1 MKYSNV
7 YKIKAERCEMMEYIK
22 KIALYMSV
30 LLLIIFIGGCGN
42 MKEEQKKEANTNKTD
57 SKEEKIKKSFA
68 KTLDMYPIK
77 NLEEL
82 YDKEGYRDGEFEKG
96 DKGMWTIY
104 TDFAK
109 SNKPGELSNE
119 GMVLYLDRNTRT
131 AKGYYFVRT
140 FYRKDKLPDRKNY
153 KVEMKNNKI
162 ILLDK
167 VEDPNLKKR
176 IENFK
181 FFGQYANLK
190 ELKNY
195 SNGDVSINENVP
207 SYDVK
212 YKMSNKD
219 ENVKQL
225 RSRNNIPT
233 DKSPVLKMNIDG
245 NLKGSS
251 VGDRKLEI
259 DFSKRENSHLSVIDS
274 LDYQP
279 AKVDEDER

>member
-1 MKYSNV
+1 MRDSKRV
-7 YKIKAERCEMMEYIK
+7 VLYIS
-22 KIALYMSV
+22 IMV
-30 LLLIIFIGGCGN
+30 LSIFIIGCGKGN
-42 MKEEQKKEANTNKTD
+42 EIKEDAKEEQ
-57 SKEEKIKKSFA
+57 IKKSFA

-77 NLEEL
+77 NLEDL
-82 YDKEGYRDGEFEKG
+82 YDKEGYRDGEFKKG

-181 FFGQYANLK
+181 FFGQYADFKSLK
-190 ELKNY
+190 SYNH
-195 SNGDVSINENVP
+195 GDVSINSNVP
-207 SYDVK
+207 SYDAK
-212 YKMSNKD
+212 FKMSNKD

-225 RSRNNIPT
+225 RSRYNIPT
-233 DKSPVLKMNIDG
+233 DKAPILKMHIDG
-245 NLKGSS
+245 DLKGSS
-251 VGDRKLEI
+251 VGYKKLEI
-259 DFSKRENSHLSVIDS
+259 DFSKEENSELSIVDS
-274 LDYQP
+274 LNFQP
-279 AKVDEDER
+279 AKNKDDE

>member
-1 MKYSNV
+1 
-7 YKIKAERCEMMEYIK
+7 MMGYLKRLVLYIV
-22 KIALYMSV
+22 IMVMSV
-30 LLLIIFIGGCGN
+30 FIIGCDKSSDTAEKS
-42 MKEEQKKEANTNKTD
+42 KED
-57 SKEEKIKKSFA
+57 SKETQIKKSFA
-68 KTLDMYPIK
+68 KTLDMYSIK

-153 KVEMKNNKI
+153 KIEMKNNKI
-162 ILLDK
+162 ILLDEVK
-167 VEDPNLKKR
+167 DDKLKQK

-225 RSRNNIPT
+225 RSRYNIST
-233 DKSPVLKMNIDG
+233 EKSPILKMHIDG
-245 NLKGSS
+245 DLKGSS
-251 VGDRKLEI
+251 VGYRKLEI
-259 DFSKRENSHLSVIDS
+259 DFSKRENSKLSVIEFLS
-274 LDYQP
+274 YKP
-279 AKVDEDER
+279 AKK

>member
-1 MKYSNV
+1 
-7 YKIKAERCEMMEYIK
+7 
-22 KIALYMSV
+22 
-30 LLLIIFIGGCGN
+30 
-42 MKEEQKKEANTNKTD
+42 
-57 SKEEKIKKSFA
+57 
-68 KTLDMYPIK
+68 LD
-77 NLEEL
+77 
-82 YDKEGYRDGEFEKG
+82 D
-96 DKGMWTIY
+96 
-104 TDFAK
+104 
-109 SNKPGELSNE
+109 E
-119 GMVLYLDRNTRT
+119 GMVLNLDRNTRT
-131 AKGYYFVRT
+131 PKGHYFVTT
-140 FYRKDKLPDRKNY
+140 FYRNGKLPDEKNY
-153 KVEMKNNKI
+153 KIEMKNNKI
-162 ILLDK
+162 ILLDEVK
-167 VEDPNLKKR
+167 DDKLKQK

-225 RSRNNIPT
+225 RSRYNIPT
-233 DKSPVLKMNIDG
+233 DKSPVLKMHIDG

-279 AKVDEDER
+279 AKTNKDDE

>member
-1 MKYSNV
+1 
-7 YKIKAERCEMMEYIK
+7 MEYIK

-167 VEDPNLKKR
+167 VEDKNLKKR

-195 SNGDVSINENVP
+195 KNGRISSNENVP
-207 SYDVK
+207 YYEAE
-212 YKMSNKD
+212 YKRNNSD
-219 ENVKQL
+219 GNVKKL
-225 RSRNNIPT
+225 REKYPIT
-233 DKSPVLKMNIDG
+233 TKQSPILKLHIDG
-245 NLKGSS
+245 DIKGSS
-251 VGDRKLEI
+251 VGYKQIEYT
-259 DFSKRENSHLSVIDS
+259 FSKEKDDETFMSDFLNFGPSHS
-274 LDYQP
+274 
-279 AKVDEDER
+279 K

>member
-1 MKYSNV
+1 MKS
-7 YKIKAERCEMMEYIK
+7 IKRIGLCI
-22 KIALYMSV
+22 S
-30 LLLIIFIGGCGN
+30 LLILSIFVTSCDGD
-42 MKEEQKKEANTNKTD
+42 NKITGD
-57 SKEEKIKKSFA
+57 SKETQIKKSFS

-77 NLEEL
+77 NLEDL
-82 YDKEGYRDGEFEKG
+82 YDKEGYRDGEFKKG

-109 SNKPGELSNE
+109 SNKSDELDDE
-119 GMVLYLDRNTRT
+119 GMVLNLDRNTRT
-131 AKGYYFVRT
+131 AKGYYFVKK
-140 FYRKDKLPDRKNY
+140 FYEKDKLPDRKNY

-181 FFGQYANLK
+181 FFGQYANFKDL
-190 ELKNY
+190 ENY
-195 SNGDVSINENVP
+195 NNGDVSINWNVP
-207 SYDVK
+207 SYDVE

-225 RSRNNIPT
+225 RSRYNIPT
-233 DKSPVLKMNIDG
+233 DKSPVLKMHIDG

-274 LDYQP
+274 LDYQA
-279 AKVDEDER
+279 AKTNKDDK

>member
-1 MKYSNV
+1 
-7 YKIKAERCEMMEYIK
+7 MMRNLKRDVLYIS
-22 KIALYMSV
+22 IMALS
-30 LLLIIFIGGCGN
+30 IFIIGCDKSSVTAEKA
-42 MKEEQKKEANTNKTD
+42 KEDQ
-57 SKEEKIKKSFA
+57 IKKSFA

-77 NLEEL
+77 NLEDL

-96 DKGMWTIY
+96 DKGTWTMY

-119 GMVLYLDRNTRT
+119 GMFLSLDRNTRT

-140 FYRKDKLPDRKNY
+140 FYRKYKLPYRKNY
-153 KVEMKNNKI
+153 KVKMKNNKI

-167 VEDPNLKKR
+167 VEDKKLKQK

-207 SYDVK
+207 SYDV
-212 YKMSNKD
+212 
-219 ENVKQL
+219 
-225 RSRNNIPT
+225 
-233 DKSPVLKMNIDG
+233 
-245 NLKGSS
+245 
-251 VGDRKLEI
+251 
-259 DFSKRENSHLSVIDS
+259 
-274 LDYQP
+274 
-279 AKVDEDER
+279 